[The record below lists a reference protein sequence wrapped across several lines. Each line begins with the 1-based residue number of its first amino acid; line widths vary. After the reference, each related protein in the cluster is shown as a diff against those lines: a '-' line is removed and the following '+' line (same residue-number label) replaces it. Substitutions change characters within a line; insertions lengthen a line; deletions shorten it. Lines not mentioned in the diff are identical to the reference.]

1 MKEDYHRFILDQIQ
15 KRANKPTRHTFL
27 DGYLGNSHPRYAIDN
42 PTMRAIA
49 REFMRSNAHLL
60 ADEFA
65 QLLTSLVKGES
76 GTEKMMAGILL
87 DYSRLDQ
94 RKFKIKLFDDWLNE
108 LEGWAEIDT
117 LCTSKYARSEILAQW
132 KEWEQLLKKFSRS
145 KDIGKRRASLV
156 FLCAPTR
163 YAQVPEL
170 ADLAFENI
178 QRLAAERDV
187 LITKAISWLLR
198 SMIKLY
204 RKEVMSF
211 VKQHE
216 ASLPAIAVRE
226 TRTKLSTGVKGKRKT
241 G

>member
-1 MKEDYHRFILDQIQ
+1 LKADYHRFILDEIQ
-15 KRANKPTRHTFL
+15 RRANKATRHTFL
-27 DGYLGNSHPRYAIDN
+27 DAYLGNSHPRYAIDN
-42 PTMRAIA
+42 PTLRAIA
-49 REFMRSNAHLL
+49 REFMKSQVNLS

-65 QLLTSLVKGES
+65 RLLTSLVQGKS

-87 DYSRLDQ
+87 DYSRLEQ

-117 LCTSKYARSEILAQW
+117 LCTGKYAQSEILAQW
-132 KEWEQLLKKFSRS
+132 QDWERLLKKFSRS

-156 FLCAPTR
+156 FLCVPVR
-163 YAQVPEL
+163 YSQVPEL
-170 ADLAFENI
+170 ADLAFGNI
-178 QRLAAERDV
+178 QRLCGERDI

-204 RKEVMSF
+204 RDEVMSF
-211 VKQHE
+211 VEQHE
-216 ASLPAIAVRE
+216 ESLPAIAVRE
-226 TRTKLSTGVKGKRKT
+226 TRTKLSTGVKGKRRT

>member
-1 MKEDYHRFILDQIQ
+1 MKADYHRFILDQIQ
-15 KRANKPTRHTFL
+15 RGANKATRHTFL

-42 PTMRAIA
+42 PTLRAIA
-49 REFMRSNAHLL
+49 REFMKSHVNMT

-65 QLLTSLVKGES
+65 RLLTSLVQGKS

-94 RKFKIKLFDDWLNE
+94 RKFKIRLFDDWLNE

-132 KEWEQLLKKFSRS
+132 QDWERLLKKFSRS

-156 FLCAPTR
+156 FLCVPTR
-163 YAQVPEL
+163 YSQVPEL

-178 QRLAAERDV
+178 ERLSGDRDI

-204 RKEVMSF
+204 RNEVMSF
-211 VKQHE
+211 VKKHE

-226 TRTKLSTGVKGKRKT
+226 TRTKLSTGVKSKRNS

>member
-1 MKEDYHRFILDQIQ
+1 LR
-15 KRANKPTRHTFL
+15 
-27 DGYLGNSHPRYAIDN
+27 S
-42 PTMRAIA
+42 IA
-49 REFMRSNAHLL
+49 REFMRSHAHLS

-65 QLLTSLVKGES
+65 QLLTSLVHGES

-132 KEWEQLLKKFSRS
+132 QDWERLLKKFSRS

-156 FLCAPTR
+156 FLCVPTR
-163 YAQVPEL
+163 YSQVPEL

-178 QRLAAERDV
+178 QRLSGERDI

-211 VKQHE
+211 IKE
-216 ASLPAIAVRE
+216 YADSLPAIAVRE
-226 TRTKLSTGVKGKRKT
+226 TRAKLSTGVKGKRKAA
-241 G
+241 